1 MVVPVRLADGQST
14 LNTAINNL
22 AFDGNEFNRNVPA
35 VLRDVLASLSQ
46 YRNVGGSIVYLITST
61 GSSGNDLLFET
72 DLAEKLIFY
81 NIKII
86 VAETGST
93 GVQVLNRFSSLSEG
107 SYYPGTEWGSTGY
120 FTPISNEIS
129 TLTQSI
135 LTLQRRTVK
144 MA

>member
-107 SYYPGTEWGSTGY
+107 SYYPGTEWESTGF